1 MDLDTRRRAW
11 AALSELFFDTEVS
24 VEWVARQL
32 RDTGLSLAEIE
43 TILKSEVAPVLGA
56 NLLSVAGVWD
66 AFDLTPVEA
75 RFRAGRSRPTLLGH
89 LALRMIR
96 EDWAAVLARLQ
107 ESG

>member
-1 MDLDTRRRAW
+1 MPHSPMDLDTRRRAW

-56 NLLSVAGVWD
+56 TLLSVAGV
-66 AFDLTPVEA
+66 
-75 RFRAGRSRPTLLGH
+75 
-89 LALRMIR
+89 
-96 EDWAAVLARLQ
+96 
-107 ESG
+107 